1 MTSMLFGILV
11 HMETSQE
18 RLLGCCAKNLEVLR
32 SLEEEAGGTLHPL
45 AGETRQNKQAR
56 KLGRCDS
63 YLRNLKL
70 SITH

>member
-1 MTSMLFGILV
+1 MLFGILV

-32 SLEEEAGGTLHPL
+32 SLEGEAGGTLHPL

-56 KLGRCDS
+56 KLGRCDCS
-63 YLRNLKL
+63 LQNLKTL
-70 SITH
+70 LTD